1 MNRAAVA
8 RARRAL
14 GARLSAIPL
23 RVGLVLA
30 LVLLCAAGL
39 VASGMLVTSA
49 LERSLLNRTDQQL
62 REAAL
67 SWARPDRL
75 VGPLPADGRQPPSP
89 FFVEVERPDDP
100 ARLVLRP
107 FNIDATPAL
116 PEPPI
121 GRPVTV
127 GSTDNA
133 DVEWRVLSLRTGDG
147 TTTVAAPLTQN
158 RDTVDQLIMLLVVVG
173 VLVLVAL
180 AVAAYFVIDRS
191 LRPLRDVERTAAAI
205 AAGDLHRRVPQ
216 QNANTEV
223 GRLSR
228 SLNGML
234 AQIQR
239 AFEARTASEEAARH
253 SEERMR
259 RFVADASH
267 ELRTPLTTIR
277 GFAELFRQGATSDPA
292 LFMDRIERESQRMG
306 LLVEDLL
313 MLARMDAD
321 RPLDLAPVDLLTLA
335 SDAVHSARMLGTKDA
350 EPHTVELE
358 VRPGTGT
365 LEVLGDDTR
374 LRQVL
379 GNLLSNAVVHTPP
392 GTAVTVRLTPAA
404 DEVLLEVADTGP
416 GLPRD
421 EAERIFERFYR
432 TDTSR
437 TRASGGTGLG
447 LSIVRALVTAHGGAV
462 RAASAPG
469 QGTTFTVR
477 LPRELTP
484 G

>member
-1 MNRAAVA
+1 M
-8 RARRAL
+8 
-14 GARLSAIPL
+14 PL

-39 VASGMLVTSA
+39 IASGMLVTSA

-100 ARLVLRP
+100 GRLVLRP
-107 FNIDATPAL
+107 FNVDATPAL

-127 GSTDNA
+127 DSTDNP
-133 DVEWRVLSLRTGDG
+133 DVQWRVLSLRTPDG
-147 TTTVAAPLTQN
+147 ATTVAAPLTQN
-158 RDTVDQLIMLLVVVG
+158 RDTVDQLVMLLVVVG

-180 AVAAYFVIDRS
+180 AVAAYFVINRS
-191 LRPLRDVERTAAAI
+191 LRPLRVVERTAAAI

-216 QNANTEV
+216 QSTRTEV

-292 LFMDRIERESQRMG
+292 LFMDRIEREAQRMG

-321 RPLDLAPVDLLTLA
+321 RPLDLAPVDLLALA
-335 SDAVHSARMLGTKDA
+335 SDAVHSARVLAGA
-350 EPHTVELE
+350 GHTIELE

-379 GNLLSNAVVHTPP
+379 SNLLSNAVVHTPA

-404 DEVLLEVADTGP
+404 DEVVLEVADTGP
-416 GLPRD
+416 GLPAE

-437 TRASGGTGLG
+437 ARASGGTGLG

-462 RAASAPG
+462 RVASAPG

-477 LPRELTP
+477 LPREVTP

>member
-1 MNRAAVA
+1 MSRVPVA
-8 RARRAL
+8 KARGAL

-39 VASGMLVTSA
+39 GASGMLVTSA

-116 PEPPI
+116 PQPPI

-127 GSTDNA
+127 GSSDSA
-133 DVEWRVLSLRTGDG
+133 EVEWRVLSLRTRDG

-158 RDTVDQLIMLLVVVG
+158 RDTVDQLIMLLMVVG

-180 AVAAYFVIDRS
+180 GVAAYFVIDRS

-216 QNANTEV
+216 QSTKTEV

-292 LFMDRIERESQRMG
+292 LVMARIEREAQRMG

-335 SDAVHSARMLGTKDA
+335 SDAVHSARVLAGAGA
-350 EPHTVELE
+350 EHTIELA

-379 GNLLSNAVVHTPP
+379 SNLLSNAMVHTPA
-392 GTAVTVRLTPAA
+392 GTTVTVRLTPAA
-404 DEVLLEVADTGP
+404 DEVLIEVADTGP
-416 GLPRD
+416 GLPAE

-432 TDTSR
+432 TDSSR

-447 LSIVRALVTAHGGAV
+447 LSIVRALVTAHGGTV
-462 RAASAPG
+462 TAASEPG
-469 QGTTFTVR
+469 RGTTFTVR
-477 LPRELTP
+477 LPRDLTP